1 MIYIKSRTSLQAAAL
16 LLIATSGF
24 AADLQK
30 CPSDTEV
37 LWDNC
42 TGSYSYT
49 DGGQYVGAFK
59 EDNRHGQ
66 GIYTFESGTTYT
78 GEWHKGLYHGQGTL
92 TKADGTVETG
102 IWKDD
107 ILQPPEGLFRVV
119 GTKLYFDTENTV
131 GVDEINHNHDENLF
145 DILKSNNQIQTLVLN
160 SKGGIIIA
168 ASDMADLVIDAGL
181 DTHVEENCLSACVTI
196 FLGGNNRSLAL
207 GGKIGFHRGY
217 WEAASMREYYEDNKI
232 DEEWADPFEF
242 SSWIYED
249 TQSGV
254 FEEFEYLLER
264 GVQAS
269 FAIKT
274 LKADADGM
282 WEPRRS
288 VLRSGGILTQ

>member
-42 TGSYSYT
+42 TGSYSYS

-145 DILKSNNQIQTLVLN
+145 
-160 SKGGIIIA
+160 
-168 ASDMADLVIDAGL
+168 VINKL
-181 DTHVEENCLSACVTI
+181 
-196 FLGGNNRSLAL
+196 FL
-207 GGKIGFHRGY
+207 
-217 WEAASMREYYEDNKI
+217 
-232 DEEWADPFEF
+232 
-242 SSWIYED
+242 
-249 TQSGV
+249 
-254 FEEFEYLLER
+254 
-264 GVQAS
+264 
-269 FAIKT
+269 
-274 LKADADGM
+274 
-282 WEPRRS
+282 
-288 VLRSGGILTQ
+288 